1 MTIVVASPERVQ
13 HLKKDTPTQSYRSST
28 FNSRNYWEFAIYFF
42 NSSPTALLL
51 FIRHRLRALY
61 PEVSR
66 CIRSFRVRC
75 YCLCRI
81 RGIVHDRWGFTSL
94 LDIPLCVLCQTQPP
108 FILTTLRFIALSIH
122 QAVAT
127 RALLFSVGDM
137 WVFRAS
143 NSNMVKICPRLY
155 ELTELIERS
164 YRSSIDNRYFLI
176 NRHL

>member
-1 MTIVVASPERVQ
+1 MTIVVASPEMVQ
-13 HLKKDTPTQSYRSST
+13 HLKKDTQPKSYRSLT
-28 FNSRNYWEFAIYFF
+28 FNSRNYWKFAIYIF

-81 RGIVHDRWGFTSL
+81 RGIVHDRGAFTSL
-94 LDIPLCVLCQTQPP
+94 LDIPCQTQPP

-127 RALLFSVGDM
+127 GALLFSVGDVC
-137 WVFRAS
+137 VFRAS
-143 NSNMVKICPRLY
+143 NSNIVKIWPKVIWADG
-155 ELTELIERS
+155 T
-164 YRSSIDNRYFLI
+164 YRTIL
-176 NRHL
+176 